1 MGFFTKLFFNGEGDD
16 LRAIEEERK
25 SYQSL
30 CSSLESE
37 LRTLENDLK
46 KTLSPEENSKRP
58 PKIRAAYIRRAR
70 NISRNIAFVN
80 KFLFV
85 FRRAEST
92 CHQLQTM
99 AKTLKDIEG
108 RKGYES
114 KITALQEK
122 MAEATGVIKSLSDQL
137 FAAEHNISDLTQTL
151 DRTVFADADSEEDR
165 RLNEL
170 YERYQFLSMKGDTKG
185 AAEVQAEIEKLQF
198 AMV

>member
-1 MGFFTKLFFNGEGDD
+1 MGFFTKLFIDSDGDD
-16 LRAIEEERK
+16 LQAIEAERK

-80 KFLFV
+80 KFLYV

-99 AKTLKDIEG
+99 ATTLKSIEG

-114 KITALQEK
+114 KIAALQEK
-122 MAEATGVIKSLSDQL
+122 MAEATGVIKSLSDQV
-137 FAAEHNISDLTQTL
+137 FKAEHNLNELTQTL
-151 DRTVFADADSEEDR
+151 DRTMFSDRDSEEDR
-165 RLNEL
+165 RLDEL
-170 YERYQFLSMKGDTKG
+170 YEKLQTLNMKGDEAG
-185 AAEVQAEIEKLQF
+185 VAAVQAEIEKLQL
-198 AMV
+198 AMM

>member
-1 MGFFTKLFFNGEGDD
+1 MGIFANMFKNKDDD
-16 LRAIEEERK
+16 LEAIEAERK

-37 LRTLENDLK
+37 LRTLESDLK
-46 KTLSPEENSKRP
+46 RTLSPEENSKRP
-58 PKIRAAYIRRAR
+58 PKIRSAYIRRAR
-70 NISRNIAFVN
+70 NISRNIAFVT
-80 KFLFV
+80 KFLYV

-108 RKGYES
+108 HKGYES
-114 KITALQEK
+114 KIAALQEK

-137 FAAEHNISDLTQTL
+137 FTAERNITDLTQTL
-151 DRTVFADADSEEDR
+151 DKTMFGDGDTEEDR
-165 RLNEL
+165 RLDEL
-170 YERYQFLSMKGDTKG
+170 YEKFQTLSMKGDAEG
-185 AAEVQAEIEKLQF
+185 AAAVQAEIEKLQF

>member
-1 MGFFTKLFFNGEGDD
+1 MGLFSKLFLDNERDD
-16 LRAIEEERK
+16 LQAIEAERK
-25 SYQSL
+25 SYQSI

-37 LRTLENDLK
+37 LRTLEGDLK
-46 KTLSPEENSKRP
+46 RTLSPEENSKRP

-80 KFLFV
+80 KFLYV

-99 AKTLKDIEG
+99 AKTLKSIEG
-108 RKGYES
+108 RKGYEG

-137 FAAEHNISDLTQTL
+137 FTAEHNMNELSQALDKTMFGDVDSD
-151 DRTVFADADSEEDR
+151 EDR
-165 RLNEL
+165 RLDEL
-170 YERYQFLSMKGDTKG
+170 YEKLQTLNMKGDEKG
-185 AAEVQAEIEKLQF
+185 AAAVQAEIEKLQF

>member
-1 MGFFTKLFFNGEGDD
+1 MGIFSKLFLNREEDD
-16 LRAIEEERK
+16 IQAIEAERK
-25 SYQSL
+25 TYQSI
-30 CSSLESE
+30 CNSLESE
-37 LRTLENDLK
+37 LRTQENDLK

-80 KFLFV
+80 KFLYV

-114 KITALQEK
+114 KISALQEK
-122 MAEATGVIKSLSDQL
+122 MAEATGVIKGLSDQL
-137 FAAEHNISDLTQTL
+137 FTAERNINNLTQAL
-151 DRTVFADADSEEDR
+151 DTTMFADENSEEDR
-165 RLNEL
+165 KLDEL
-170 YERYQFLSMKGDTKG
+170 YEKLQTLNMKGDTEG
-185 AAEVQAEIEKLQF
+185 AAAVQKEIEKLQF